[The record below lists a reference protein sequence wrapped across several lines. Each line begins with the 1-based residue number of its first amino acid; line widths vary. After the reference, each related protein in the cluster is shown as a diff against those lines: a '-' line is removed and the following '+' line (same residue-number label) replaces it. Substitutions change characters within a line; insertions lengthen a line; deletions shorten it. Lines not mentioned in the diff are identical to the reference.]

1 MTAKIQAIGMIE
13 FNSIAVGIES
23 ADHMIKAAQVEPLML
38 KTICPGKFVVAVYAN
53 VAAVQAS
60 IDTGMNAGADTMVD
74 HFVIPN
80 IDPAVISAMGSSISG
95 SHGSG
100 SAVGVIETFSAA
112 SCIVA
117 ADIAVKTADVDLVEV
132 RIAMGVGGKAFCILA
147 GDVGPVEMS
156 VASGSASAAEKGL
169 LVRKTVIPSISEQV
183 MRHIM

>member
-1 MTAKIQAIGMIE
+1 MTDIQAIGMIE
-13 FNSIAVGIES
+13 FNSIAVGIEA
-23 ADHMIKAAQVEPLML
+23 ADYMFKAAQVEPLML
-38 KTICPGKFVVAVYAN
+38 KTICPGKFVVAVYAD

-60 IDTGMNAGADTMVD
+60 IDSGMTAGLDTVVD

-80 IDPAVISAMGSSISG
+80 IDPNVISAMGSSIVSTRG
-95 SHGSG
+95 N
-100 SAVGVIETFSAA
+100 AVGIIETFSAA

-117 ADIAVKTADVDLVEV
+117 TDVAVKTADVDILEV
-132 RIAMGVGGKAFCILA
+132 RIAMGVGGKAFCILS

-156 VASGSASAAEKGL
+156 VEAGSATAAEKGL

>member
-1 MTAKIQAIGMIE
+1 MMANIQAVGMIE
-13 FNSIAVGIES
+13 FNSIAVGIEA
-23 ADHMIKAAQVEPLML
+23 ADRMVKAAEVEPLML
-38 KTICPGKFVVAVYAN
+38 KTICPGKFVVAIYSN

-60 IDTGMNAGADTMVD
+60 IDAGLNVGADALVD

-80 IDPAVISAMGSSISG
+80 IDPAVISAMSSSIART
-95 SHGSG
+95 SG

-117 ADIAVKTADVDLVEV
+117 ADVAVKTADVDLLEV

-147 GDVGPVEMS
+147 GNVGPVEMS
-156 VASGSASAAEKGL
+156 VASGSASAAKKGL
-169 LVRKTVIPSISEQV
+169 LVRKTVIPNISQQV